1 MGAKTGAV
9 NEYVNYPDVAKR
21 INKAT
26 GGTKAKMPYFFQYT
40 KNGRSSGKP
49 KEKYA
54 KQNKSTMNRICA
66 AFDDIGNIDMNFAGI
81 PPFNYQMLM
90 SEPWTKKNSEL
101 VQTFFALDG
110 MSISAEIALAETP
123 PHERSS
129 AGMYEML
136 AEIIRETLEENF
148 GTLEECYPYIVK
160 ALFAG
165 DNWKKPSHK
174 KMFWRI
180 FGDIAV
186 RNLER
191 NLQDYILCPDCY
203 AKIPAWSKDH
213 NCPKNTQGFFVCVD
227 CGKQCIR
234 EGSRQC
240 RCAECQTAYRDEAK
254 RIGAIRKRLLEKEST
269 AQENNEAGEW
279 LNRQNKKRR

>member
-1 MGAKTGAV
+1 
-9 NEYVNYPDVAKR
+9 
-21 INKAT
+21 
-26 GGTKAKMPYFFQYT
+26 
-40 KNGRSSGKP
+40 
-49 KEKYA
+49 
-54 KQNKSTMNRICA
+54 MNRICA

-148 GTLEECYPYIVK
+148 GTIEECYPYIVK

-254 RIGAIRKRLLEKEST
+254 RIGAIRKRLLEKENT